1 MLTPSCW
8 DKICFSHG
16 GVLPPHG
23 AFTPHGGKS
32 ACTLG
37 ANSFD
42 ILPMLMLGTGGGG
55 NTQNFGFQ
63 VLGRYRNCVFS
74 YVKHVL
80 F

>member
-16 GVLPPHG
+16 GGLPPHG

-42 ILPMLMLGTGGGG
+42 ILPMLMLDTGGGG
-55 NTQNFGFQ
+55 NTQIFSFQ
-63 VLGRYRNCVFS
+63 VLRRLIEIV
-74 YVKHVL
+74 YV
-80 F
+80 